1 MPHFVALAGNIG
13 VGKTTACNMIA
24 EAFGFRSLHEP
35 VVDNRFLKDYYGDMK
50 RWSFTLQMEF
60 LLRRIEHHAQVSH
73 TEASYIQ
80 DRSLL
85 EDPEVFAKYLHG
97 LGNMTDAEL
106 DLYFDYFR
114 MLNPEVMQPDRIIF
128 LGCPDVN
135 VLLRRIESRG
145 RIEERGITARFLRGL
160 AHYYATFPTICE
172 QKYNIPTLTI
182 DVSSLDIRRERDQEI
197 FLSKVRAVTI
207 PHGSTIAGANQVEAL
222 VTAITAGSR
231 YVFVAEF
238 WKVG

>member
-1 MPHFVALAGNIG
+1 MPYFVALAGNIG
-13 VGKTTACNMIA
+13 VGKTTACNLIA
-24 EAFGFRSLHEP
+24 EELGFRSLHEP

-60 LLRRIEHHAQVSH
+60 LLRRIEHHEQVRDS
-73 TEASYIQ
+73 ESSYIQ
-80 DRSLL
+80 DRTLL

-97 LGNMTDAEL
+97 LGNLTDAEL

-114 MLNPEVMQPDRIIF
+114 MMITEVMQPDKIIF

-160 AHYYATFPTICE
+160 AHYYATFPDIVE
-172 QKYNIPTLTI
+172 QKYGIPTLCV
-182 DVSSLDIRRERDQEI
+182 DVSKVDIRKAEDQKTFLAQVRSFI
-197 FLSKVRAVTI
+197 FDD
-207 PHGSTIAGANQVEAL
+207 EAADGPGRL
-222 VTAITAGSR
+222 
-231 YVFVAEF
+231 F
-238 WKVG
+238 

>member
-1 MPHFVALAGNIG
+1 
-13 VGKTTACNMIA
+13 MIA
-24 EAFGFRSLHEP
+24 EELGFRSLHEP

-60 LLRRIEHHAQVSH
+60 LLRRIEHHEQVRDS
-73 TEASYIQ
+73 ESSYIQ
-80 DRSLL
+80 DRTLL

-114 MLNPEVMQPDRIIF
+114 MLVTEVMQPDKIIF

-135 VLLRRIESRG
+135 ELLRRIESRG

-160 AHYYATFPTICE
+160 AHYYATFPDIVE
-172 QKYNIPTLTI
+172 QKYQIPTLCV
-182 DVSSLDIRRERDQEI
+182 DVSKIDIRKAQDQKDFLAEVRSFI
-197 FLSKVRAVTI
+197 FEDDVNVNEGRL
-207 PHGSTIAGANQVEAL
+207 
-222 VTAITAGSR
+222 
-231 YVFVAEF
+231 F
-238 WKVG
+238 